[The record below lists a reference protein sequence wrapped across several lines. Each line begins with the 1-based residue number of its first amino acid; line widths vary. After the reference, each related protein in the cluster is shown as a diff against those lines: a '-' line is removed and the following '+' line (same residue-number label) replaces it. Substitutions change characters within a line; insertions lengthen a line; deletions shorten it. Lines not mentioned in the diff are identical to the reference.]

1 MRFFEHAVAMT
12 SWRVLAAGAMAL
24 ALAACA
30 SGPDKP
36 KPTELGPNPALFQ
49 VRLAWTARI
58 GPVEFPLDAR
68 VQGGAVTLASSDG
81 TVAALDGATG
91 RDLWRGTAGAAIGA
105 GPGSDGRLAAVV
117 TRLNDLV
124 VLEQGREIWRESLGA
139 LSYTAPL
146 VAGARVFV
154 ATADR
159 AIIAFDGRSGRRLW
173 TYTRPGEQ
181 SLVLRQGGVLL
192 AVGDT
197 LVAGIGGR
205 LVGLNPLTGSVR
217 WDVAVANPRGT
228 NDVER
233 LVDLVGGVSRV
244 GDVVCARA
252 FQAAVGCVNAARGSL
267 LWSKPASG
275 AQGVHGDAQ
284 SLFGTEGDGRVLAWR
299 RSDGE
304 RIWSVERLR
313 FRGLSAPLAIG
324 RSVAVGDAQGYV
336 HFLSREDGALT
347 GRVATDGSAIVT
359 APVLVGDTL
368 VVVTRNGGV
377 FGFRPD

>member
-1 MRFFEHAVAMT
+1 
-12 SWRVLAAGAMAL
+12 
-24 ALAACA
+24 
-30 SGPDKP
+30 
-36 KPTELGPNPALFQ
+36 
-49 VRLAWTARI
+49 
-58 GPVEFPLDAR
+58 
-68 VQGGAVTLASSDG
+68 
-81 TVAALDGATG
+81 
-91 RDLWRGTAGAAIGA
+91 
-105 GPGSDGRLAAVV
+105 
-117 TRLNDLV
+117 
-124 VLEQGREIWRESLGA
+124 
-139 LSYTAPL
+139 
-146 VAGARVFV
+146 
-154 ATADR
+154 
-159 AIIAFDGRSGRRLW
+159 
-173 TYTRPGEQ
+173 
-181 SLVLRQGGVLL
+181 
-192 AVGDT
+192 
-197 LVAGIGGR
+197 
-205 LVGLNPLTGSVR
+205 VR

-233 LVDLVGGVSRV
+233 LVDLVGGVSRE

-284 SLFGTEGDGRVLAWR
+284 SVFGTEGDGRVLAWR

-313 FRGLSAPLAIG
+313 FRGLSAPLSIG

-336 HFLSREDGALT
+336 HFLARQDGALM
-347 GRVATDGSAIVT
+347 GRTATDGSAIVA

>member
-1 MRFFEHAVAMT
+1 MRFFHHGGAV
-12 SWRVLAAGAMAL
+12 SSRRVLAVGAMLL
-24 ALAACA
+24 ALAGCA
-30 SGPDKP
+30 SGPEKP
-36 KPTELGPNPALFQ
+36 KPTELGPNPALIQ

-58 GPVEFPLDAR
+58 GPVEFPLEAR
-68 VQGGAVTLASSDG
+68 VQGGTVTLAASDG

-105 GPGSDGRLAAVV
+105 GTGSDGRLAAVV
-117 TRLNDLV
+117 TRSNDLV

-139 LSYTAPL
+139 LAYTAPL

-159 AIIAFDGRSGRRLW
+159 TIIAFDGRSGRRLW
-173 TYTRPGEQ
+173 NYTRPGEQ
-181 SLVLRQGGVLL
+181 SLVLRQSGVLL

-197 LVAGIGGR
+197 LVAGISGR

-233 LVDLVGGVSRV
+233 LVDLVGGVSRE

-284 SLFGTEGDGRVLAWR
+284 SVFGTEGDGRVLAWR

-313 FRGLSAPLAIG
+313 FRGLSAPLSIG

-336 HFLSREDGALT
+336 HFLARQDGALM
-347 GRVATDGSAIVT
+347 GRTATDGSAIVA